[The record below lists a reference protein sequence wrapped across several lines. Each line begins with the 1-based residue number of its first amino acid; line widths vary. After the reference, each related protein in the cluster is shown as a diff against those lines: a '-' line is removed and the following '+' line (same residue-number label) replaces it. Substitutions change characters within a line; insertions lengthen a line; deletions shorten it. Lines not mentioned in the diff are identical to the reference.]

1 MRSVHMQK
9 QWSLWEQL
17 HLRILAYC
25 VSAIGTLLHCHINIS
40 SNFTLL
46 YLASFW
52 LLTVSYLIAGQ
63 SDEDLG
69 TRLAVGIWA
78 LGRRENCLTLS
89 WIQWDRYSWEHAGG
103 CNHCCKRGEK
113 TVRPTFSFHI
123 LYIPCY
129 AHQCARACV
138 FVIQWLLPTPDL
150 AVY

>member
-1 MRSVHMQK
+1 MRSVHIQK

-25 VSAIGTLLHCHINIS
+25 VSVIGTLLHCHINIS

-63 SDEDLG
+63 SGEDLG

-78 LGRRENCLTLS
+78 LGRRENYLTLS
-89 WIQWDRYSWEHAGG
+89 WIQWDHYSWEHAGG

-113 TVRPTFSFHI
+113 ELSGWLFPFTYCTFCAMHI
-123 LYIPCY
+123 DVHEL
-129 AHQCARACV
+129 
-138 FVIQWLLPTPDL
+138 VIQWLLPTPDL